1 MLLKRNGEEEWNFIV
16 AFKRLLFEELPYH
29 DKFNHDTISARI
41 VS

>member
-1 MLLKRNGEEEWNFIV
+1 MLLKRNGEEEYFIV

>member
-1 MLLKRNGEEEWNFIV
+1 MLLKRNGEEEWNLIV

-29 DKFNHDTISARI
+29 KFNHDTISARI